1 MATKKILRLISLGML
16 IAAVIFVFCALSCPT
31 LGHTVHIGTHTF
43 GSQAMAICY
52 AIYAMIMVVLFI
64 VSFLINKKK

>member
-43 GSQAMAICY
+43 GAKQWRICY